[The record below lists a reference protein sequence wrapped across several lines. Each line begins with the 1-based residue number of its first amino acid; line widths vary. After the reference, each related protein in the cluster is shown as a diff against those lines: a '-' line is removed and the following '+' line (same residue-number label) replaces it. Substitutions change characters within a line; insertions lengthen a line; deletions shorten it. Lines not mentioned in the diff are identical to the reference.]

1 MVRVRIPMAGVR
13 LFSEEMMKMD
23 KWPPCMDEFH
33 SRSFIGPH
41 EPCSTH
47 SLKSHSQPAER
58 PHLFLLAFLPVFAR
72 FCPLCLRCPF
82 CSLFPPCLRCP
93 FCSLSRLACFAR
105 SFARSFSRNC
115 FGARTVH
122 HPGASAMRDNVD
134 SGLFFRPNLTTL

>member
-1 MVRVRIPMAGVR
+1 
-13 LFSEEMMKMD
+13 MD

-72 FCPLCLRCPF
+72 FACVA
-82 CSLFPPCLRCP
+82 
-93 FCSLSRLACFAR
+93 RLACVARFAR
-105 SFARSFSRNC
+105 FPALPALPAALPAVFLATALELAQSITLAHLPCATMSIQAFFS
-115 FGARTVH
+115 GQT
-122 HPGASAMRDNVD
+122 
-134 SGLFFRPNLTTL
+134 